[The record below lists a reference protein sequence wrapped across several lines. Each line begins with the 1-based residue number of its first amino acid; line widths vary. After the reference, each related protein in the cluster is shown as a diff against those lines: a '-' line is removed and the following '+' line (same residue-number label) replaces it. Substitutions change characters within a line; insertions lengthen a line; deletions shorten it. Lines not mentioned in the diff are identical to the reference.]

1 MYFFPSALSSSSPPF
16 FPPRVF
22 YYENGK
28 EKEKHYRNSFKLY
41 ATIKMKRKAYLR
53 YRYLEFL
60 YFNMQ
65 SALLIV
71 EHNSFFHELDEL
83 SRFIQFSTIFF
94 FFFFCIIMG
103 NYILLMIIINND
115 DYNDDIPMFK

>member
-1 MYFFPSALSSSSPPF
+1 
-16 FPPRVF
+16 
-22 YYENGK
+22 
-28 EKEKHYRNSFKLY
+28 
-41 ATIKMKRKAYLR
+41 MKRKAYLR
-53 YRYLEFL
+53 YRYSEFL

-65 SALLIV
+65 STLLIV

-83 SRFIQFSTIFF
+83 SRFIQFSTIF